1 MTCCSTQWE
10 VTCSN
15 MAVQGRTQVGAWGC
29 WSTPKFLAFH
39 KLAKQTKNLST
50 AMSRWYLVQI
60 HSNNPNNHNHLKH
73 CIAKL
78 QLRVELIHSVVQR
91 QQWQAKSVME
101 WSLILSGMDSYKCI
115 QMQNILFIKLSM
127 VIWEFQIQL
136 TEAQI
141 MTSYFIGVPPPHPLP
156 LGRKLGAKIKSG
168 NKTDRSR
175 DAHTQSVTKISLHES
190 ANTFSPT
197 TFILWLA
204 GVQYP
209 RPHTGCWTRCSEW
222 T

>member
-1 MTCCSTQWE
+1 
-10 VTCSN
+10 
-15 MAVQGRTQVGAWGC
+15 
-29 WSTPKFLAFH
+29 
-39 KLAKQTKNLST
+39 
-50 AMSRWYLVQI
+50 MSRWYLVQI

-115 QMQNILFIKLSM
+115 QMQNILFIKLST

-141 MTSYFIGVPPPHPLP
+141 MTSYFIGVPPPTPSPSGGSWGPKSRVATRLTGQEMHTHNQWQKYLCTSLQILSPPLLLSCDWLEYNTP
-156 LGRKLGAKIKSG
+156 G
-168 NKTDRSR
+168 
-175 DAHTQSVTKISLHES
+175 HTQDVGQ
-190 ANTFSPT
+190 
-197 TFILWLA
+197 
-204 GVQYP
+204 GVVNGPNKHSKRSHLSWQV
-209 RPHTGCWTRCSEW
+209 
-222 T
+222 